1 MIGWSIVKHADESCL
16 YALKIAWIFWNIN
29 QESLLIWKYTS
40 DAIHHC
46 IRMWPGHNVAEGI
59 PFFLEAYLPGKIPTN
74 F

>member
-1 MIGWSIVKHADESCL
+1 MD
-16 YALKIAWIFWNIN
+16 FWNIN

-59 PFFLEAYLPGKIPTN
+59 PFFLEAYSPGKNSYEMIFFFNEKYSQIFYT
-74 F
+74 FDIY